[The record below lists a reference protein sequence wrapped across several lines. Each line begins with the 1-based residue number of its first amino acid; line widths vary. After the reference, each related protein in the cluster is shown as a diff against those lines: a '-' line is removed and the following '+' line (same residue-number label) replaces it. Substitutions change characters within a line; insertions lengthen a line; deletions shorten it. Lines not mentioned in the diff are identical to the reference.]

1 MNYLAHLYL
10 SEDSEESIL
19 GSIIA
24 DFVKGSLVDQYPRG
38 ILTAIN
44 THRKIDAFTDAHQMV
59 LNSRKLFSPKR
70 RRFAGIIID
79 VVFDHFLARD
89 WSSYSELELDAFI
102 NKSYSIL
109 KRYRRLL
116 PGDLKFAV
124 PRMIEED
131 WLGSYR
137 YLDAIGVTLDRISK
151 RMERRFNRGNKL
163 HGAIEEV
170 KLNYGE
176 LQAHFESFFPQLISY
191 VESLRKNGDSA
202 RSYSPHFFE
211 AVFCHR
217 E

>member
-10 SEDSEESIL
+10 SEDSAESIL

-59 LNSRKLFSPKR
+59 LNSRKLFSSKR

-79 VVFDHFLARD
+79 VVFDHFLAKD

-109 KRYRRLL
+109 RRYRRLL
-116 PGDLKFAV
+116 PGDLKFAA

-137 YLDAIGVTLDRISK
+137 YLDAIEVTLDRISK
-151 RMERRFNRGNKL
+151 RIERRFNRGNNL
-163 HGAIEEV
+163 HGAIQEV
-170 KLNYGE
+170 KLNYNDLE
-176 LQAHFESFFPQLISY
+176 ANFESFFPELISY
-191 VESLRKNGDSA
+191 VESLRENGDGT
-202 RSYSPHFFE
+202 RRYNPRFFPKI
-211 AVFCHR
+211 ASR
-217 E
+217 K

>member
-10 SEDSEESIL
+10 SEDAEDSIL

-24 DFVKGSLVDQYPRG
+24 DFVKGPLVDQYPRG
-38 ILTAIN
+38 ILAAIN
-44 THRKIDAFTDAHQMV
+44 THRKVDAFTDAHDMV
-59 LNSRKLFSPKR
+59 LKGRKLFSSER

-79 VVFDHFLARD
+79 VVFDHFLAKN
-89 WSSYSELELDAFI
+89 WSSYSKLDLDTFI
-102 NKSYSIL
+102 GNSYSIL

-151 RMERRFNRGNKL
+151 RMERRFNRGNNL

-170 KLNYGE
+170 KLNFGE
-176 LQAHFESFFPQLISY
+176 LQAHFENFFPELISY
-191 VESLRKNGDSA
+191 VESLRKNGDSP
-202 RSYSPHFFE
+202 RRYSPHFFE

>member
-10 SEDSEESIL
+10 SEDSDDSIL

-24 DFVKGSLVDQYPRG
+24 DFVKGPLVDQYPRE

-44 THRKIDAFTDAHQMV
+44 THRKVDAFTDAHQIV
-59 LNSRKLFSPKR
+59 LKSRTLFSPKR

-79 VVFDHFLARD
+79 VVFDHFLAKN
-89 WSSYSELELDAFI
+89 WSSYSKLELDTFI
-102 NKSYSIL
+102 NQSYSIL
-109 KRYRRLL
+109 KRYKRLL
-116 PGDLKFAV
+116 PADLKFVV

-151 RMERRFNRGNKL
+151 RIERRFNRKNNL
-163 HGAIEEV
+163 RGAIGEV

-176 LQAHFESFFPQLISY
+176 LRAHFERFFPQLISY
-191 VESLRKNGDSA
+191 VEGLNKNGDSA
-202 RSYSPHFFE
+202 RSYSPHFNSSYF
-211 AVFCHR
+211 
-217 E
+217 

>member
-24 DFVKGSLVDQYPRG
+24 DFVKGPLVDQYPGG

-44 THRKIDAFTDAHQMV
+44 THRKVDAFTDAHEMV
-59 LNSRKLFSPKR
+59 LKSRKLFSSKR

-79 VVFDHFLARD
+79 VVFDHFLAKN
-89 WSSYSELELDAFI
+89 WSSYSELELDTFTA
-102 NKSYSIL
+102 KSYSIL
-109 KRYRRLL
+109 KSYRRLL

-131 WLGSYR
+131 WLGSYQ

-151 RMERRFNRGNKL
+151 RIERRFNRQNNL

-170 KLNYGE
+170 RLNYDE
-176 LQAHFESFFPQLISY
+176 LRGKFESFFPKLISY
-191 VESLRKNGDSA
+191 VESLSKNWDSP
-202 RSYSPHFFE
+202 RRNSPQINS
-211 AVFCHR
+211 ADS
-217 E
+217 

>member
-10 SEDSEESIL
+10 SDDSEESIF

-24 DFVKGSLVDQYPRG
+24 DFVKGSLVDQYPIG
-38 ILTAIN
+38 ILIAIN
-44 THRKIDAFTDAHQMV
+44 THRKVDAFTDAHQMV
-59 LNSRKLFSPKR
+59 LNSRKLFSPNR

-79 VVFDHFLARD
+79 VVFDHFLAKD
-89 WSSYSELELDAFI
+89 WSSYSKLELDTFI
-102 NKSYSIL
+102 SKSYSIL

-116 PGDLKFAV
+116 PGDLRFAV

-151 RMERRFNRGNKL
+151 RIERRFNRRNNL
-163 HGAIEEV
+163 HGSIEEV
-170 KLNYGE
+170 KLNYDE
-176 LQAHFESFFPQLISY
+176 LRRNFKSFFPELISY
-191 VESLRKNGDSA
+191 VESLRKNGESP
-202 RSYSPHFFE
+202 RRYSPHFFE

>member
-10 SEDSEESIL
+10 SENSEESIL

-24 DFVKGSLVDQYPRG
+24 DFVKGPLVDQYNAE
-38 ILTAIN
+38 ILTAID
-44 THRKIDAFTDAHQMV
+44 THRKVDAFTDAHEMV
-59 LNSRKLFSPKR
+59 LQSKRLFSSKR

-79 VVFDHFLARD
+79 VVFDHFLAKN
-89 WSSYSELELDAFI
+89 WSSYSELELDTFI
-102 NKSYSIL
+102 NRSYSIL

-151 RMERRFNRGNKL
+151 RMERRFNRQNDL
-163 HGAIEEV
+163 RGAIEEV
-170 KLNYGE
+170 RLNYDI
-176 LQAHFESFFPQLISY
+176 LRCNFESFFPELISY
-191 VESLRKNGDSA
+191 VAGLSKNGDSA
-202 RSYSPHFFE
+202 RMCISNFFE
-211 AVFCHR
+211 AV
-217 E
+217 

>member
-24 DFVKGSLVDQYPRG
+24 DFVKGPLVDQYPTK

-44 THRKIDAFTDAHQMV
+44 THRKVDAFTDAHEMV
-59 LNSRKLFSPKR
+59 LQSRKLFSSKR

-79 VVFDHFLARD
+79 VVFDHFLAKN
-89 WSSYSELELDAFI
+89 WSSYSKLELDTFI
-102 NKSYSIL
+102 NRSYSIL

-124 PRMIEED
+124 PKMIEED

-137 YLDAIGVTLDRISK
+137 YLDAIGIILDRISK
-151 RMERRFNRGNKL
+151 RMERRFHRENNL

-170 KLNYGE
+170 E
-176 LQAHFESFFPQLISY
+176 LIYCGLEGNFKVFFPELISY
-191 VESLRKNGDSA
+191 VENLSKNGA
-202 RSYSPHFFE
+202 VHEGTVPIFIPHISSGE
-211 AVFCHR
+211 
-217 E
+217 

>member
-10 SEDSEESIL
+10 SEDSDESTL

-24 DFVKGSLVDQYPRG
+24 DFVKGPLVDQYPAA

-44 THRKIDAFTDAHQMV
+44 THRKVDAFTDAHEVILQ
-59 LNSRKLFSPKR
+59 SRKLFSSKR

-79 VVFDHFLARD
+79 VVFDHFLAKN
-89 WSSYSELELDAFI
+89 WSSYSKLELDTFTA
-102 NKSYSIL
+102 KSYSIL
-109 KRYRRLL
+109 TRGRRLL

-137 YLDAIGVTLDRISK
+137 YLDAIGVTLDRISN
-151 RMERRFNRGNKL
+151 RMERRFNRQNNL

-170 KLNYGE
+170 ELNYCG
-176 LQAHFESFFPQLISY
+176 LESNFKVFFPELILY
-191 VESLRKNGDSA
+191 VESLSKNGASPRRDG
-202 RSYSPHFFE
+202 PHFFQ
-211 AVFCHR
+211 AL
-217 E
+217 

>member
-24 DFVKGSLVDQYPRG
+24 DFVKGPLVDQYPPA
-38 ILTAIN
+38 ILNAIN
-44 THRKIDAFTDAHQMV
+44 THRKVDHFTDTHEIV
-59 LNSRKLFSPKR
+59 LKCRKLFSPAR

-79 VVFDHFLARD
+79 VVFDHFLAKN
-89 WSSYSELELDAFI
+89 WSSYSRLELDTFI
-102 NKSYSIL
+102 KKSYSIL

-137 YLDAIGVTLDRISK
+137 YLDTIGITLDRISK
-151 RMERRFNRGNKL
+151 RIERRFIRRNNLR
-163 HGAIEEV
+163 GAIEEV
-170 KLNYGE
+170 KVNYDVLRGN
-176 LQAHFESFFPQLISY
+176 FESFFPELVSY
-191 VESLRKNGDSA
+191 VVSLRKNRDHEKNLSDLPKIA
-202 RSYSPHFFE
+202 SRK
-211 AVFCHR
+211 
-217 E
+217 